1 MSMQRKCDNFFT
13 YFDGFSEGG
22 VDWFLK
28 NIYIYIYI
36 YICNN
41 TINTINLFSFR
52 DTPIFI
58 SDSECGDD
66 EFRIR

>member
-1 MSMQRKCDNFFT
+1 MQRKCDNFFT
-13 YFDGFSEGG
+13 YFDGFSQGG

-28 NIYIYIYI
+28 N
-36 YICNN
+36 CND

-58 SDSECGDD
+58 SDSESGDD
-66 EFRIR
+66 EFKIR

>member
-28 NIYIYIYI
+28 NIYI

-66 EFRIR
+66 EFKIR

>member
-13 YFDGFSEGG
+13 YFDGFSRGG
-22 VDWFLK
+22 ADWFLK
-28 NIYIYIYI
+28 NIYIYI

-41 TINTINLFSFR
+41 TINTMSLSSFR

-58 SDSECGDD
+58 SDSENGDD
-66 EFRIR
+66 EFNIR